1 MPELFDWPVRAEP
14 TGQASFRTI
23 DAQFGDGY
31 TQAAADGINNKSQ
44 SWTVS
49 FRGIIEPT
57 CANIIAANEIMT
69 FLDAR
74 GGWESFLWTP
84 PASTVQ
90 GKYVSKNYGMQK
102 SAGVITINATFI
114 EVFR

>member
-1 MPELFDWPVRAEP
+1 MPEVFSWSVRAEP
-14 TGQASFRTI
+14 SGQASFRTL

-31 TQAAADGINNKSQ
+31 SQSAADGINTKSQ

-57 CANIIAANEIMT
+57 CANIIAANEIMD

-84 PASTVQ
+84 PASSVQ
-90 GKYVSKNYGMQK
+90 GLYVAKNYGIQK
-102 SAGVITINATFI
+102 SAKLITVNATFI

>member
-14 TGQASFRTI
+14 SGQASFRTL

-31 TQAAADGINNKSQ
+31 SQSAADGINPKSQ
-44 SWTVS
+44 SWSIS
-49 FRGIIEPT
+49 FRGLKNPE
-57 CANIIAANEIMT
+57 CANNVNAQAVMD
-69 FLDAR
+69 FLDER

-84 PASTVQ
+84 PGSTVQ
-90 GKYVSKNYGMQK
+90 GRYVAKNYGMQK
-102 SAGVITINATFI
+102 SAGVVTINATFI

>member
-14 TGQASFRTI
+14 SGQASFRTL
-23 DAQFGDGY
+23 DAGFGDGY
-31 TQAAADGINNKSQ
+31 SQSAADGINTKSQ
-44 SWTVS
+44 SWSIS
-49 FRGIIEPT
+49 FRGVIAPN
-57 CANIIAANEIMT
+57 CSNIVAADEIMD

-84 PASTVQ
+84 PISTVQ
-90 GKYVSKNYGMQK
+90 GRYVAKNYGMQK
-102 SAGVITINATFI
+102 SGGVITINATFI